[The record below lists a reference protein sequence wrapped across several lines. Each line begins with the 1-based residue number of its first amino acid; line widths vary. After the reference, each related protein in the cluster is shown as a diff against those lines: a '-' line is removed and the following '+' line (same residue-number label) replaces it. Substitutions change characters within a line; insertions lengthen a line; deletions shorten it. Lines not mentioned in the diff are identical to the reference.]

1 MPEPADR
8 LALIEMV
15 ESSQLVATYI
25 DGFSRDA
32 FLTDRRTCDAVTMQ
46 VFVLAEAANR
56 LSPDGKALLGDIDW
70 RQIRG
75 LRNRIAHGYG
85 SIDFG
90 IVWEI
95 ASRYVPDIGS
105 RARSALPGDADLPP
119 AS

>member
-1 MPEPADR
+1 MPEPSDR

-15 ESSQLVATYI
+15 ECSHLVAGYI
-25 DGFSRDA
+25 HGYSRDA
-32 FLTDRRTCDAVTMQ
+32 FLADRRTCDAVTMQ

-56 LSPDGKALLGDIDW
+56 LSQDGKTLLGDIDW

-85 SIDFG
+85 SVDFG

-95 ASRYVPDIGS
+95 ARSYVPDIGS
-105 RARSALPGDADLPP
+105 RARAALPGDADLPP

>member
-1 MPEPADR
+1 MPDSADR

-15 ESSQLVATYI
+15 ECSQRVADYRR
-25 DGFSRDA
+25 GFSRDT
-32 FLTDRRTCDAVTMQ
+32 FLADRRTCDAVTMQ

-56 LSPDGKALLGDIDW
+56 LSADGKALLGDIDW

-85 SIDFG
+85 SVDFG

-95 ASRYVPDIGS
+95 ARSYVPDIGS
-105 RARSALPGDADLPP
+105 RARAALPGDADLPP
-119 AS
+119 AT